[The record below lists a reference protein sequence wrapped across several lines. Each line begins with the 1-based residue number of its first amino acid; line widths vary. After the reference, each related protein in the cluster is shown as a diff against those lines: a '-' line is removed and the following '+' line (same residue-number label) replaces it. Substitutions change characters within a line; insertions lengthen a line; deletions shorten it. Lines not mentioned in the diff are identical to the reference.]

1 MTEPEEVSTQVIA
14 NLVVRN
20 PNGEVLFVRYDPENE
35 KWWLPGGDVE
45 PYSHPDEAAAKIIR
59 QIDGVEASACALNYV
74 DSFRGRRGWHLVFNY
89 DVSADGSPGGPNEAR
104 WFAPDD
110 LPRTMHGNW
119 EKQVVAT
126 VLDTERTP

>member
-1 MTEPEEVSTQVIA
+1 MTETEVSTQVIA

-20 PNGEVLFVRYDPENE
+20 PDGEVLFVRYDPENE

-45 PYSHPDEAAAKIIR
+45 PYSHPDEAAAKILARIGG
-59 QIDGVEASACALNYV
+59 IEVSACRLDYV

-89 DVSADGSPGGPNEAR
+89 DVGADGTPGGPDEAK

-110 LPRTMHGNW
+110 MPRTMHGNW
-119 EKQVVAT
+119 EKQVVAR
-126 VLDTERTP
+126 VFGTEQSR